1 MISQLIRSL
10 PITDINGNMNQRF
23 YKWTQSVTDLQMMS
37 GAGSPETVVEA
48 TETSLYMDTAGTAGN
63 ILYIK
68 KLSDISGDRTRGWI
82 LV

>member
-1 MISQLIRSL
+1 
-10 PITDINGNMNQRF
+10 MNQRF